1 MAAEAVTLD
10 EAVELLKARRAAGPS
25 KKPARGRK
33 APAKKAAAKAPAA
46 KKAATKS
53 RSQEDGTGQ
62 EGGREE
68 GCRQEGC
75 RQEDCQGGLSAM
87 DEWLFWLTAEYGDQ
101 IEMSLRLCVAT
112 IAGMIV
118 GINRDIHNKPIGMRT
133 LGLVS
138 LGSAIV
144 ILSGSVYEG
153 LHFGQDAV
161 SRVIQGILTGLGF
174 LGAGS
179 ILRAK
184 DGTEVQGLTTA
195 ATVWIAARSG

>member
-1 MAAEAVTLD
+1 MAQWLSWLS
-10 EAVELLKARRAAGPS
+10 VEYA
-25 KKPARGRK
+25 
-33 APAKKAAAKAPAA
+33 
-46 KKAATKS
+46 
-53 RSQEDGTGQ
+53 
-62 EGGREE
+62 
-68 GCRQEGC
+68 
-75 RQEDCQGGLSAM
+75 
-87 DEWLFWLTAEYGDQ
+87 DQ
-101 IEMSLRLCVAT
+101 MEMTLRLLGAT
-112 IAGMIV
+112 VAGMVI

-138 LGSAIV
+138 LGAAIV

-161 SRVIQGILTGLGF
+161 SRVVQGILTGLGF

-195 ATVWIAARSG
+195 STVWIAAALGVTAGLGAWFITIAGTLVTLVLLTYGTRLERRLIRVFGKSNSTEADDASED